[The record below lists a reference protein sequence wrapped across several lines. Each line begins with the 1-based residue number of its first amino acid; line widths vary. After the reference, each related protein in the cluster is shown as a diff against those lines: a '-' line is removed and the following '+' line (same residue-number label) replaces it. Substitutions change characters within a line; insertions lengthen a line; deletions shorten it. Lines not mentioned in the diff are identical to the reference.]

1 MRQIEQTLLLSDE
14 ERRLAKSRHK
24 FFSKEE
30 QQVFDHVYEELQR
43 IQNPN
48 YYQKREQ
55 MEQLFVIT
63 LGQEVDVL
71 QEDYLEK
78 GEYLKAYSVDC
89 IATELLKK
97 FYEKIQ
103 ETLQK
108 EGFFIEK
115 FLYPGEQIP
124 LEEIRRIFQKTAPKE
139 VTYNESY
146 FLSPKKSVAMIALLT
161 KEKQTA
167 CKTICEQCSQKN
179 CPSREERRE
188 KKEKPYGYQ
197 RIFTK

>member
-1 MRQIEQTLLLSDE
+1 M
-14 ERRLAKSRHK
+14 
-24 FFSKEE
+24 
-30 QQVFDHVYEELQR
+30 
-43 IQNPN
+43 
-48 YYQKREQ
+48 
-55 MEQLFVIT
+55 
-63 LGQEVDVL
+63 
-71 QEDYLEK
+71 
-78 GEYLKAYSVDC
+78 
-89 IATELLKK
+89 KK

-161 KEKQTA
+161 KEKKTA
-167 CKTICEQCSQKN
+167 CKTICEQCSHKN

-188 KKEKPYGYQ
+188 QREKPYGYQ